1 MPRVNPP
8 QELTGERLHAI
19 RDFAGANKEL
29 AAELIRSLCVIAKS
43 VHGFTTLELAQLA
56 GVEVRFTNES
66 SGELTVNEV
75 SND

>member
-8 QELTGERLHAI
+8 QELTGERLNAI
-19 RDFAGANKEL
+19 RDFAGANKEQ
-29 AAELIRSLCVIAKS
+29 AAELIKSLCVIARN
-43 VHGFTTLELAQLA
+43 VHGFTTIELAQLA

-75 SND
+75 NRD